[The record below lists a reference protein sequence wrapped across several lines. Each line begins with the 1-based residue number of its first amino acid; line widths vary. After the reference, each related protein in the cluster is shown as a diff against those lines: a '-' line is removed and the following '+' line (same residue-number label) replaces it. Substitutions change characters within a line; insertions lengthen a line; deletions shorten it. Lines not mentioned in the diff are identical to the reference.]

1 VWKTG
6 IECRLREKGAPN
18 ARKSVEVENMRLTT
32 RKPASGWNLQRISTH
47 PGEMLLEEL
56 LVPLGITQNALA
68 LKIRV
73 PATRIGDIVHG
84 KRSITPNT
92 ALRLARF
99 FGNSPEF
106 WLNLQQMHDL
116 SKARLELRKTIE
128 RDVEA
133 YAGGI
138 SIGPTPCFTR
148 NLGEVPCFAGRIR
161 SGHATRPCHDHC
173 RVSTES
179 AGNSTSRALEPA
191 LVPSTNWICLSSPL
205 LVSTTTVL
213 PSGLLNPT

>member
-1 VWKTG
+1 MA
-6 IECRLREKGAPN
+6 INR
-18 ARKSVEVENMRLTT
+18 
-32 RKPASGWNLQRISTH
+32 PASGWNLQRISTH
-47 PGEMLLEEL
+47 PGEMLREEF

-73 PATRIGDIVHG
+73 PATRVGEIVHG
-84 KRSITPNT
+84 KRAITPDT

-133 YAGGI
+133 YA
-138 SIGPTPCFTR
+138 
-148 NLGEVPCFAGRIR
+148 EA
-161 SGHATRPCHDHC
+161 
-173 RVSTES
+173 
-179 AGNSTSRALEPA
+179 
-191 LVPSTNWICLSSPL
+191 
-205 LVSTTTVL
+205 
-213 PSGLLNPT
+213 